1 MAEMDKSELVIK
13 SKDWSSL
20 FSRNAEE
27 ELPLSVI
34 LQRDF
39 VGEEDELGYKLLH
52 HFFKAA
58 QEDENQG
65 ILILIHKAAKM
76 ACEGSPYL
84 ADLLA
89 LSQKGWKIFVCTL
102 SIEKM
107 ALKEKLITG
116 EEIEMHDIFRVL
128 KESYKVIS
136 L

>member
-1 MAEMDKSELVIK
+1 VTEMDKSELGIK
-13 SKDWSSL
+13 NKDWSSF
-20 FSRNAEE
+20 FSRKTEE

-39 VGEEDELGYKLLH
+39 VGEEDDLGRKLLH

-58 QEDENQG
+58 IEDEDRG

-84 ADLLA
+84 GDLLA

-107 ALKEKLITG
+107 SLKEKLITG
-116 EEIEMHDIFRVL
+116 EEIEMHEIFRVL